1 VSATPSELMMETDSA
16 RGKPMTP
23 QLLMGLLVIA
33 VGVLFTLDN
42 LDLVDARHYIR
53 FWPAGLIAI
62 GALKLWQSRGGGG
75 AFAALL
81 LTLAGTWLLLESL
94 AIVTISVVDLW
105 PMLLVLFGAS
115 LVWHGMRGRRAR
127 VGMDDTATV
136 SALAVLGG
144 INRGSNS
151 QAFRGGDLTAILG
164 GCEIDLRQAAI
175 DGEAVIDVF
184 AMWGGI
190 EIKVPEEWSV
200 SGRVV
205 PILGGYEDKTRPPR
219 GATKDRLVVR
229 GFAIMGGIEIKN

>member
-1 VSATPSELMMETDSA
+1 MMGTDSE
-16 RGKPMTP
+16 RGRPITP

-53 FWPAGLIAI
+53 FWPIGLIAI
-62 GALKLWQSRGGGG
+62 GALKLWQSRSGGG

-94 AIVTISVVDLW
+94 AIVTVSFVDLW
-105 PMLLVLFGAS
+105 PMLLVLFGGS
-115 LVWHGMRGRRAR
+115 LVWHGLRGRRDRA
-127 VGMDDTATV
+127 GMDDAATV

-151 QAFRGGDLTAILG
+151 RAFRGGDLTAILG
-164 GCEIDLRQAAI
+164 GCEIDLRQASI

-190 EIKVPEEWSV
+190 EIKVPEDWSM
-200 SGRVV
+200 SSHVV

-219 GATKDRLVVR
+219 GATTHRLVVR

>member
-1 VSATPSELMMETDSA
+1 MIETDSE
-16 RGKPMTP
+16 RGRPITP

-42 LDLVDARHYIR
+42 LDLVDARQYIR

-94 AIVTISVVDLW
+94 AIVTVSFVDLW
-105 PMLLVLFGAS
+105 PMLLVLFGGS
-115 LVWHGMRGRRAR
+115 LVWQGMRGRHARA
-127 VGMDDTATV
+127 GIDDTATV

-164 GCEIDLRQAAI
+164 GCEIDLRQAGI
-175 DGEAVIDVF
+175 EGEAVIDVF

-219 GATKDRLVVR
+219 GATTHRLVVR

>member
-1 VSATPSELMMETDSA
+1 MIETDSE
-16 RGKPMTP
+16 RGRPITP

-42 LDLVDARHYIR
+42 LDLVDARQYIR
-53 FWPAGLIAI
+53 FWPVGLIAI
-62 GALKLWQSRGGGG
+62 GVLKLWQSRGGGG
-75 AFAALL
+75 TFAALL

-94 AIVTISVVDLW
+94 MIVTVSFVDLW
-105 PMLLVLFGAS
+105 PMLLVLLGAS
-115 LVWHGMRGRRAR
+115 LVWHGMRGRRERA
-127 VGMDDTATV
+127 GMDDTATV

-219 GATKDRLVVR
+219 GATTHRLVVR

>member
-1 VSATPSELMMETDSA
+1 MMETTSSE
-16 RGKPMTP
+16 RGRPLTP

-75 AFAALL
+75 AFTALL

-94 AIVTISVVDLW
+94 AVVTVSFVDLW
-105 PMLLVLFGAS
+105 PLLLVLFGAS
-115 LVWHGMRGRRAR
+115 LVWHGMRGGRERA
-127 VGMDDTATV
+127 GMDDAATV